1 MREYMTITTNNFF
14 KSKNE
19 SEKKKNLNN
28 SIIYIIKLNENQN
41 RKNQ

>member
-1 MREYMTITTNNFF
+1 MTITTNNFF